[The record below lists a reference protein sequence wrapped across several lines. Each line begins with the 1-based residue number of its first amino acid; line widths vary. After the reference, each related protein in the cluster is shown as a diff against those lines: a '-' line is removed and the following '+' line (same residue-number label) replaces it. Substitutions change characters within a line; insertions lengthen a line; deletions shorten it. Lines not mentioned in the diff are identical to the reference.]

1 MGRGGTRR
9 SVTVV
14 ALALVLAACSPDGGA
29 DTSGGPPATRVSDG
43 AAEQTVATVT
53 SDDGRATLTLPGGF
67 DGSEITIT
75 RTDPPAGF
83 TGASGYTTAYDLRPS
98 GTQLPSPAVFTV
110 TIPAAESGFTE
121 GVPAAYVAVF
131 DDSGEGTGL
140 TATVSRNAG
149 GDLIV
154 EAELTH
160 FSNAVVY
167 LSDSLE
173 FVLDPPEVAENVGSR
188 IPFELFAAVYGQGFV
203 PFSET
208 TVAATAVEAVAG
220 FPLGEVTEQS
230 PGRWEA
236 TCLEASDGPVEGAF
250 TVSLLV
256 DTDLFITDESL
267 DVPPGR
273 VEVVLDAD
281 VECVQPEAVEAGGSP
296 TYVYVVGDVRDDW
309 LKVGA
314 TPPEVGE
321 GPEDVNVVGLGCS
334 EGGECTLETAGDP
347 VTRCEEDDVESCRSR
362 LFLETDDGMF
372 FVECPFGADDA
383 EVSGPGDLGEVRCG
397 WSENG
402 ITYTFPDPPPAG
414 SRMLGTVQFDPTT
427 DGEAAGVYDSTGY
440 VQIGSSP
447 AGTPPPPREDGPVV
461 GMFSDTDGACGFDD
475 FTDNSY
481 VARIVRERAS
491 YRIEFEQG
499 STGDVGVFSATED
512 GIVFES
518 DAGESYEDIEIVGNT
533 VDAQYS
539 YTSDGCTQTWRARLI
554 FQPGYLEYL
563 AAPED

>member
-1 MGRGGTRR
+1 M
-9 SVTVV
+9 
-14 ALALVLAACSPDGGA
+14 
-29 DTSGGPPATRVSDG
+29 
-43 AAEQTVATVT
+43 
-53 SDDGRATLTLPGGF
+53 
-67 DGSEITIT
+67 
-75 RTDPPAGF
+75 
-83 TGASGYTTAYDLRPS
+83 
-98 GTQLPSPAVFTV
+98 
-110 TIPAAESGFTE
+110 
-121 GVPAAYVAVF
+121 
-131 DDSGEGTGL
+131 
-140 TATVSRNAG
+140 
-149 GDLIV
+149 
-154 EAELTH
+154 
-160 FSNAVVY
+160 
-167 LSDSLE
+167 
-173 FVLDPPEVAENVGSR
+173 
-188 IPFELFAAVYGQGFV
+188 
-203 PFSET
+203 
-208 TVAATAVEAVAG
+208 
-220 FPLGEVTEQS
+220 
-230 PGRWEA
+230 
-236 TCLEASDGPVEGAF
+236 
-250 TVSLLV
+250 
-256 DTDLFITDESL
+256 
-267 DVPPGR
+267 
-273 VEVVLDAD
+273 
-281 VECVQPEAVEAGGSP
+281 
-296 TYVYVVGDVRDDW
+296 
-309 LKVGA
+309 
-314 TPPEVGE
+314 
-321 GPEDVNVVGLGCS
+321 GLGCS